1 MNEILHFTVPL
12 RMVISKLQSMS
23 SLSTVKCS
31 PECGNEIGYSP
42 LHAAARNGH
51 LAVVKYLIREI
62 GCNPQIA
69 DANGNTLLHYACLR
83 GHLDIA
89 KFLI

>member
-1 MNEILHFTVPL
+1 MKEILHFAVPV
-12 RMVISKLQSMS
+12 RMVIPKLQSIS
-23 SLSTVKCS
+23 SLSTIKCS
-31 PECGNEIGYSP
+31 PECGNEIGYLS
-42 LHAAARNGH
+42 LHSAARNGH
-51 LAVVKYLIREI
+51 LAVVKYLNREI

-69 DANGNTLLHYACLR
+69 DVNGFTPLHAACLN